1 MKSNSSRSTRSAKTD
16 APHSDPALKVHEWDD
31 RSRRYAIVNTVSRDT
46 VSRSPYIPPYHLL
59 IRSNS
64 RNQTYLLP
72 PCFALPRKPT
82 PDNVTIRVEER
93 VTGALGLRRR
103 IYSGQKRV
111 IAVLRTALRF
121 PPPTRVDGTVSDGE
135 NLLPLP
141 AGGRISEYLHRET
154 RLKRFTENRINERS
168 RCYAPLRNT
177 TEHNG
182 HPRMTEASTWEEL
195 VAATRN
201 SREEKAGFGCWRARW
216 NSFCSNLIKGDPD
229 VPVITTTNAG
239 GGRGF

>member
-31 RSRRYAIVNTVSRDT
+31 RSRRYAIVNT
-46 VSRSPYIPPYHLL
+46 
-59 IRSNS
+59 
-64 RNQTYLLP
+64 
-72 PCFALPRKPT
+72 
-82 PDNVTIRVEER
+82 
-93 VTGALGLRRR
+93 
-103 IYSGQKRV
+103 RV

-216 NSFCSNLIKGDPD
+216 NSFWEIP
-229 VPVITTTNAG
+229 TY
-239 GGRGF
+239 R